1 MNKAKKASWL
11 ILGLYTF
18 VLAFGF
24 STLPN
29 DQLKDKPSRVHNF
42 SIEAADLLG
51 FTVSF
56 NQSNKSLGESS
67 TSLSRLNFGD
77 YISAAKIAE
86 TGRVHLYSK
95 YLAYVR
101 DKVFCFQSPDI
112 IFPFHYFW

>member
-1 MNKAKKASWL
+1 MASWL
-11 ILGLYTF
+11 ILGLYSF
-18 VLAFGF
+18 VLAFG
-24 STLPN
+24 SALPN
-29 DQLKDKPSRVHNF
+29 DPIKGKPSGVHNY

-56 NQSNKSLGESS
+56 SETNKSLGESS

-77 YISAAKIAE
+77 YLSSAKIAE

-95 YLAYVR
+95 YLVYAR
-101 DKVFCFQSPDI
+101 DKVFCFQSRDI